1 VTETSEDLAA
11 VAALEEPTRR
21 RLYELVAAA
30 SEPVSR
36 DEAAAALGLPRSNAA
51 FHLDRM
57 VEQGLLTVVYAR
69 RTGRSGPGAGRPAKL
84 YRRSDRQI
92 TVNLPERRYDLAG
105 RLLAGAVERSA
116 QTGEAAS
123 DVLAER
129 ARQVGVDLGQAVDRG
144 SVIEILRRY
153 GFEPYDVEG
162 GLRLGNCPFRDLA
175 ADYPDTVCRMNLHL
189 VTGLLDGLSA
199 SEWSAL
205 PDDEPGQC
213 CVRLEQAPSRRAG
226 RRAS

>member
-1 VTETSEDLAA
+1 MTETPKDFAA
-11 VAALEEPTRR
+11 VATLGEPTRR

-30 SEPVSR
+30 PEPIGR
-36 DEAAAALGLPRSNAA
+36 DEAAAALDLPRSNAA

-57 VEQGLLTVVYAR
+57 AEQGLLEVVYAR

-105 RLLAGAVERSA
+105 RLLAGAIERSA
-116 QTGEAAS
+116 QTGEPAS
-123 DVLAER
+123 EVLAER
-129 ARQVGVDLGQAVDRG
+129 ARQVGVELGRTADRAP
-144 SVIEILRRY
+144 VIEILRRF
-153 GFEPYDVEG
+153 GFEPYDVDD

-189 VTGLLDGLSA
+189 VTGLLDGLAESSWRA
-199 SEWSAL
+199 Q
-205 PDDEPGQC
+205 PDAAPGPC
-213 CVRLEQAPSRRAG
+213 CVRLELASGRA
-226 RRAS
+226 RNRAS

>member
-1 VTETSEDLAA
+1 VTDTPEDLAA
-11 VAALEEPTRR
+11 VATLGEPTRR

-30 SEPVSR
+30 PEPISR
-36 DEAAAALGLPRSNAA
+36 DEAAAALDLPRSNAA

-57 VEQGLLTVVYAR
+57 AEQGLLEVVYAR

-116 QTGEAAS
+116 QTGEPAS
-123 DVLAER
+123 EVLAER
-129 ARQVGVDLGQAVDRG
+129 ARRVGAELGRTADRAP
-144 SVIEILRRY
+144 VIEILRRF
-153 GFEPYDVEG
+153 GFEPYDVDG

-189 VTGLLDGLSA
+189 VTGLLDGLAESG
-199 SEWSAL
+199 WSAQ
-205 PDDEPGQC
+205 PDSEPGPC
-213 CVRLEQAPSRRAG
+213 CVRLELASGRSRK
-226 RRAS
+226 RAS